1 MGLGPPWMKKAKD
14 LLLTLMPSTSNI
26 VRRAATEG
34 LSLLA
39 TLCVAEDAHFLQSTV
54 LHSLDE
60 VMQGN
65 NPDGKPKTIPLE
77 PVSAARAGSLLTL
90 ACIQRTSTDIQ
101 IKQNKRSRNR
111 LSRGAESGKQKMDE
125 LPTLQMMTRIIPSVV
140 CYGYRDAF
148 VVRTYA
154 IHSLGLLLAYSGRI
168 DHETPTDDD
177 LQLIRKG
184 VEIVEDNF
192 LASWTAASLDSDRGM
207 EVRSVTLWP

>member
-1 MGLGPPWMKKAKD
+1 MKKAKD
-14 LLLTLMPSTSNI
+14 LLLTLMPSTSNV

-34 LSLLA
+34 LALLA
-39 TLCVAEDAHFLQSTV
+39 TLCVTEDAHFLQSTV

-90 ACIQRTSTDIQ
+90 ACIQRTARDIQ
-101 IKQNKRSRNR
+101 TKQNKRSRKRMSRVAETNR
-111 LSRGAESGKQKMDE
+111 QKMSE
-125 LPTLQMMTRIIPSVV
+125 LPTLQMMTRILPSVV
-140 CYGYRDAF
+140 CYGFRDAF

-154 IHSLGLLLAYSGRI
+154 IHSLGLLLAYSGML
-168 DHETPTDDD
+168 DHEPPTDED
-177 LQLIRKG
+177 LQLMRKG

-192 LASWTAASLDSDRGM
+192 LASWTAASSDLDRGM
-207 EVRSVTLWP
+207 EVSSSLLSNIF